1 MWIVL
6 SIVGL
11 ILLCDLTWWAAA
23 DRIVRRAGLNR
34 WWRLALGLFMAA
46 NVGSLLWIFLGRLFV
61 RTADVLIPSWLL
73 VGTFVWHLLVL
84 PGILVV
90 SLLWAG
96 GNGVRALVRRRD
108 PVTTPAAEEPSEAA
122 APAPAAAEFSLSRRR
137 LLGAAVA
144 AAPPLVTVV
153 GTAAA
158 ASQLDEFRIRS
169 ITLDLPQLP
178 RDLDGMTIAHVSD
191 IHVGRFTE
199 GRTLRRIVEE
209 TNNLRADLVLMTG
222 DLINMNLS
230 DLPAALDAVKRMDAR
245 HGVYL
250 CEGNHDLIENG
261 REFRRATRASGVP
274 LLVNEAATA
283 RVRGVDVQLLGLRWG
298 TGVQGAGRAADR
310 GDGAIATALKELLP
324 SLRPASSG
332 NFPILLA
339 HHPHALDHAAAAGIP
354 LTLSGHTHGGQLMLT
369 PNVGFGPW
377 MYRYWS
383 GTYRSGDAWGVI
395 SNGVGNWF
403 PLRISAPAEII
414 HLTLRRV

>member
-11 ILLCDLTWWAAA
+11 ILLCDLAWWASA
-23 DRIVRRAGLNR
+23 DRVVRRAGLNR
-34 WWRLALGLFMAA
+34 WWRVALAVFMAA
-46 NVGSLLWIFLGRLFV
+46 QAGCLLWIFLGRLFV
-61 RTADVLIPSWLL
+61 RTADLLIPSWLL
-73 VGTFVWHLLVL
+73 TSTFVWHLLVL

-90 SLLWAG
+90 SLLWASG
-96 GNGVRALVRRRD
+96 RGVRALFGPRETVPASTTD
-108 PVTTPAAEEPSEAA
+108 EPPGEPVTAPPADVV
-122 APAPAAAEFSLSRRR
+122 LSRRR

-144 AAPPLVTVV
+144 AAPPLVTVI

-158 ASQLDEFRIRS
+158 ASQLDEFRIRP
-169 ITLDLPQLP
+169 ITLDLPELP

-250 CEGNHDLIENG
+250 CEGNHDLIDNG

-298 TGVQGAGRAADR
+298 TGIQGAGRAADR

-324 SLRPASSG
+324 SLRPASAG

-369 PNVGFGPW
+369 PDVGFGPW

-383 GTYRSGDAWGVI
+383 GAYRSGNAWGVI

-403 PLRISAPAEII
+403 PLRIAAPAEII
-414 HLTLRRV
+414 HLRLRRA

>member
-34 WWRLALGLFMAA
+34 RWRVALGAFMAA
-46 NVGSLLWIFLGRLFV
+46 QAGCLLWIFLGRLFV
-61 RTADVLIPSWLL
+61 RTADLLIPSWLL
-73 VGTFVWHLLVL
+73 TSTFVWHLLVL
-84 PGILVV
+84 PGILIVA
-90 SLLWAG
+90 LLWASG
-96 GNGVRALVRRRD
+96 RGVRSLFGRRESAPTGTSDELPADLV
-108 PVTTPAAEEPSEAA
+108 A
-122 APAPAAAEFSLSRRR
+122 APPVDVTLSRRR

-144 AAPPLVTVV
+144 AAPPLVTVI

-191 IHVGRFTE
+191 VHVGRFTE
-199 GRTLRRIVEE
+199 GRTLGRIVEE
-209 TNNLRADLVLMTG
+209 TNNLRADLVLVTG

-245 HGVYL
+245 RGVYL

-261 REFRRATRASGVP
+261 REFRRATRAAGVP
-274 LLVNEAATA
+274 LLVNEAAT
-283 RVRGVDVQLLGLRWG
+283 VNLRGVDVQLLGLRWG
-298 TGVQGAGRAADR
+298 TGVANATRAADR
-310 GDGAIATALKELLP
+310 GDAAIATALGELLP
-324 SLRPASSG
+324 SLRPASAG

-354 LTLSGHTHGGQLMLT
+354 LTLSGHTHGGQLMVT
-369 PNVGFGPW
+369 PNFGFGPW

-383 GTYRSGDAWGVI
+383 GAYRSGSAWGVI

-403 PLRISAPAEII
+403 PLRVSAPAEII
-414 HLTLRRV
+414 HLTLRRA

>member
-1 MWIVL
+1 
-6 SIVGL
+6 
-11 ILLCDLTWWAAA
+11 
-23 DRIVRRAGLNR
+23 
-34 WWRLALGLFMAA
+34 
-46 NVGSLLWIFLGRLFV
+46 
-61 RTADVLIPSWLL
+61 
-73 VGTFVWHLLVL
+73 VWHLLVL
-84 PGILVV
+84 PGILVA

-96 GNGVRALVRRRD
+96 GSGVGLLFRRRKA
-108 PVTTPAAEEPSEAA
+108 VTTPVAEDPAA
-122 APAPAAAEFSLSRRR
+122 APAPAVAEVALSRRR

-144 AAPPLVTVV
+144 AAPPLVTVI

-158 ASQLDEFRIRS
+158 ASQLDEFRIRP
-169 ITLDLPQLP
+169 IALDLPQLP

-274 LLVNEAATA
+274 LLVNEAAAA

-310 GDGAIATALKELLP
+310 GDGAIATALQELLP
-324 SLRPASSG
+324 ALRPASAG
-332 NFPILLA
+332 NFPILMA

-369 PNVGFGPW
+369 PDVGFGPW

-383 GTYRSGDAWGVI
+383 GAYRKGDAWGVV

-403 PLRISAPAEII
+403 PLRIAAPAEII
-414 HLTLRRV
+414 HLTLRRA

>member
-6 SIVGL
+6 TIVGL
-11 ILLCDLTWWAAA
+11 ILLCDLTWWASA
-23 DRIVRRAGLNR
+23 DRIVRRARMNPS
-34 WWRLALGLFMAA
+34 WRVALAVFMAA
-46 NVGSLLWIFLGRLFV
+46 QAGCLLWIFLGRLFV
-61 RTADVLIPSWLL
+61 RTADLLIPSWLL
-73 VGTFVWHLLVL
+73 TSTFVWHLLVL
-84 PGILVV
+84 PGVLIV
-90 SLLWAG
+90 SLLWASG
-96 GNGVRALVRRRD
+96 RGFQTLFGRR
-108 PVTTPAAEEPSEAA
+108 PAALSPAVEEPAAQPEA
-122 APAPAAAEFSLSRRR
+122 PEVSLSRRR

-144 AAPPLVTVV
+144 AAPPLVTVI

-158 ASQLDEFRIRS
+158 ASQLDEFRIRP

-191 IHVGRFTE
+191 VHVGRFTE

-261 REFRRATRASGVP
+261 REFRRATRAAGVP
-274 LLVNEAATA
+274 LLVNEAATVS
-283 RVRGVDVQLLGLRWG
+283 VRGVDVQLLGLRWG

-310 GDGAIATALKELLP
+310 GDGAIAAALKELLP
-324 SLRPASSG
+324 SLRPASAG

-383 GTYRSGDAWGVI
+383 GAYRSGGAWGVI

-414 HLTLRRV
+414 HLTLRRA